1 MKKLLLALLVVIGL
15 QIQAQV
21 NYCDSVGYSTQSNNG
36 NLIVNGNSI
45 NQIPGTVSWTWT
57 VCNSGLCFT
66 GSGTSFTFN
75 QVTATDTL
83 DVCYELV
90 VDVNGFT
97 YTCMECDS
105 LVYDS
110 SQYNWVLLSIWI
122 PTSIEEMVEST
133 KPNTVGNNKMY
144 DILGREFDNYQAIP
158 FGTIYIQNRK
168 KYIKIK

>member
-1 MKKLLLALLVVIGL
+1 
-15 QIQAQV
+15 
-21 NYCDSVGYSTQSNNG
+21 
-36 NLIVNGNSI
+36 
-45 NQIPGTVSWTWT
+45 
-57 VCNSGLCFT
+57 
-66 GSGTSFTFN
+66 
-75 QVTATDTL
+75 
-83 DVCYELV
+83 
-90 VDVNGFT
+90 
-97 YTCMECDS
+97 MECDS